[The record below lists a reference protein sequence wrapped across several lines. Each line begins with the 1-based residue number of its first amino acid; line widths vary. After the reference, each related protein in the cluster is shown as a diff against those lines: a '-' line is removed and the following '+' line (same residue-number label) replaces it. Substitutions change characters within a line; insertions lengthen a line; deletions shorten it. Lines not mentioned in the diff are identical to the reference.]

1 MVSERF
7 TTFIIQCTTTCDI
20 NSISHLLMCLFLCVK
35 LYTLTMSN
43 SFSFSLTGL
52 RYNVL
57 FVNQKLSVLNTSIF
71 PGLYNAFICQSD
83 KNKRRNSAVL
93 SLLLPVLVSSVFL
106 AVGTP
111 HLALYQSQELYR
123 TPARAGRTLMWDKR
137 IIDLDDKMY
146 VAGYIF
152 GVFSAGFYVFAR
164 IPQIIKNVSPSLSL
178 SLSLSWSLSPLHLS
192 LQIISYTYTYTV
204 HALFSGGSICTH
216 VHSVRPWQC
225 HLWSG
230 NSPLLSGWHLSPSK
244 ATLVG
249 GQSGHTSI

>member
-1 MVSERF
+1 MLCA
-7 TTFIIQCTTTCDI
+7 QCLTRI
-20 NSISHLLMCLFLCVK
+20 NSIS
-35 LYTLTMSN
+35 
-43 SFSFSLTGL
+43 
-52 RYNVL
+52 
-57 FVNQKLSVLNTSIF
+57 

-93 SLLLPVLVSSVFL
+93 SLLLPVLVSSVL
-106 AVGTP
+106 AMGTP

-123 TPARAGRTLMWDKR
+123 TPARAGRTLMGDKR
-137 IIDLDDKMY
+137 IIDIDDKMY

-152 GVFSAGFYVFAR
+152 GVFSAGFYVFAK
-164 IPQIIKNVSPSLSL
+164 ISQIIKNVSLSL
-178 SLSLSWSLSPLHLS
+178 SLSLSWSLSPLHFS

-204 HALFSGGSICTH
+204 HALFSGGSVCAH

-230 NSPLLSGWHLSPSK
+230 NSPLLSGWHLSSSK

-249 GQSGHTSI
+249 GQSGHIGI